1 MLGFVSWQCVCCAS
15 KDAQCVRVRAMKHQ
29 PASQFA
35 TILMFLLPSKR
46 HICIHTICKECV
58 QARQFVFP
66 DEQMSII
73 GKARVQS
80 KLFTPIPWRKQ
91 SWHLWLPS
99 TECQEINQ
107 LIMDSGEVRLSIYM
121 DTFLLWNIC
130 HHLPICSWSCL
141 CSALCAAVPGD
152 SDDIIILN
160 VLAINPIVTLR
171 RGCSKYD

>member
-1 MLGFVSWQCVCCAS
+1 MLGSVSWQCVCCAS
-15 KDAQCVRVRAMKHQ
+15 KDTQCVRVRSMKDQ

-58 QARQFVFP
+58 KARQFVFP

-73 GKARVQS
+73 WKARVQS

-91 SWHLWLPS
+91 NWHLWLPS

-107 LIMDSGEVRLSIYM
+107 LIMDSGEVHLSIYM

-130 HHLPICSWSCL
+130 HHLPIFSWNCL
-141 CSALCAAVPGD
+141 CSVLCAAVPGI
-152 SDDIIILN
+152 SNDIIIFKCTGDQSHRNATSWL
-160 VLAINPIVTLR
+160 
-171 RGCSKYD
+171 